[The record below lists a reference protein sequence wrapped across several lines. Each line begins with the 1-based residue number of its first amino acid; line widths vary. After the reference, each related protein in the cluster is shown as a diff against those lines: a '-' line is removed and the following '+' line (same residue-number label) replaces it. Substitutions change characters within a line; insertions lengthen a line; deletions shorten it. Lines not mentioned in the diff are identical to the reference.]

1 MSKLKILPLTLA
13 VVLCMTAFSV
23 PAHAAGCYASNE
35 DGKETPPDAI
45 DSIVVGTEEIEL
57 PDGIPDGILDWLFSG
72 GGMGEPLTPDGN
84 LTLVDDF
91 FSSIIP
97 DGGDESERQEKQFIT
112 LQSKNGNY
120 FYLVI
125 DRAGDTENVY
135 FLNLVD
141 EADLMAL
148 LEESGGQLPENVC
161 TCADKCV
168 VGSIDTDCPV
178 CRVNMSECTGKEAV
192 ADPEPE
198 KEPDTAPDKDK
209 PDTDEPSNSGK
220 STNLLPVLVLVVAL
234 AGGGAFYFLKVRK
247 KSPKTKG
254 ATDLDE
260 YDFGEDDG
268 EDEETEIDDAE
279 LAEDAPDEDV
289 DKGEA

>member
-13 VVLCMTAFSV
+13 VVLCMMAFSV

-35 DGKETPPDAI
+35 DGEETPPDAI

-91 FSSIIP
+91 FSSIIL

-148 LEESGGQLPENVC
+148 LEESGDQIPENAC

-209 PDTDEPSNSGK
+209 PDTDEPSNNGK

-234 AGGGAFYFLKVRK
+234 AGGGAFYFLKIRK
-247 KSPKTKG
+247 KSPKAKG
-254 ATDLDE
+254 PTDLDE
-260 YDFGEDDG
+260 YDFGEDD

-279 LAEDAPDEDV
+279 LAEEQTDAHEDI
-289 DKGEA
+289 